1 MQTPNILL
9 HLKKQL
15 FLSIVSLIE
24 LGTVLTAFFFPKIC
38 FQSNP

>member
-24 LGTVLTAFFFPKIC
+24 LGTVLTVFFFPQNLFPK
-38 FQSNP
+38 